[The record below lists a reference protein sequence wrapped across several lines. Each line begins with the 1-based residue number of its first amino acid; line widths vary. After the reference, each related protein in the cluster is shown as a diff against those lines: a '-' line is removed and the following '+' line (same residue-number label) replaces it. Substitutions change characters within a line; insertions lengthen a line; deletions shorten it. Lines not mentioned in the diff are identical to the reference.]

1 VFTFALLHLSLLL
14 LLLLLQLHIMLD
26 LKGHLK
32 LCHPMEALASEQ
44 QRHIFR
50 DEMIPGGGRGSAL
63 CLHCVC
69 VSVHCVSPWADM

>member
-1 VFTFALLHLSLLL
+1 MCPAVCCCFLAAV

-50 DEMIPGGGRGSAL
+50 DEMIPGAVQCAACAAELSAVVL
-63 CLHCVC
+63 LWRYLSC
-69 VSVHCVSPWADM
+69 